1 MRRFVTEPLALAT
14 ALNASAVP
22 AVFESTLVS
31 VAPLPT
37 RSASPGGGGGGAGV
51 VTVPAAYAESA
62 PSVNAPPVVQAA
74 GAGAPE
80 PGRPARPPTEFVSE
94 FPEPWLSRNLRRP
107 FGPRMAIQ

>member
-62 PSVNAPPVVQAA
+62 PSVNEPPVVHPA
-74 GAGAPE
+74 GRAV
-80 PGRPARPPTEFVSE
+80 RPPALFVSE

>member
-1 MRRFVTEPLALAT
+1 MTEPLAVAT
-14 ALNASAVP
+14 YLNASPVP

-37 RSASPGGGGGGAGV
+37 RSASPGGGGGGGGGV

-62 PSVNAPPVVQAA
+62 PSVNVPPVVHPA
-74 GAGAPE
+74 
-80 PGRPARPPTEFVSE
+80 GRPVRPPALFVSE
-94 FPEPWLSRNLRRP
+94 LPERCLSRNLRTP